1 MDSLLSL
8 QTPNNHPP
16 QPQPQP
22 HSPPPGLNPTPL
34 PLPLQPTQTPL
45 LVPKPEPLDDFFS
58 YSQQYPHWFPQQ
70 PQPNEFELHA
80 PPFASGSSQ
89 EQEDSELYNHFFRV
103 SQLFRTAFSDTLFQN
118 DAVPEPVTP
127 QPQPELQPSLQDSM
141 SHASNS
147 QPEPEPEPE
156 ATPEADSRAL
166 VAVPPP
172 ESLTVA
178 APANRAS
185 KKKELVRVS
194 ELSFQEQLHFR
205 GIVRRTRMIY
215 DTIRVLIT
223 IEEEK
228 RAAAA
233 AAEKA
238 KKAAAAAAAAAAV
251 SIAAAGAAESTGEYS
266 AAAET
271 TVSVAVP
278 APESAGEQQSATDIG
293 AGNNPP
299 EAVNNDEAEGKKR
312 LRGDL
317 IAAQM
322 MKKQHLW
329 LNRDKRIV
337 GAIPGIYVGDVFLF
351 RMELCVLGLHGQ
363 IQAGIDYLAASMSP
377 NNEPIA
383 TSVIISGG
391 YEDDM
396 DQGDVVVYTGQ
407 GGQATNS
414 VRQATHQK
422 MESGNLAL
430 ERSMYHNIEVRVI
443 RGMKYEGA
451 ASKSGKIYV
460 YDGLYRITECWFDVG
475 KSGFGVFKYKLV
487 RIEGQAKMGSAIL
500 KEAREIRKSGVDFQP
515 MYCLSVDISNG
526 KEKVPVRLFNDIDDI
541 KDPLYFDYGRTTG
554 FPPFVHHQTGTATGC
569 GCVSGCK
576 DECFCSMKNGGEFP
590 YNLQG
595 ILVRGKPLI
604 FECGPFCSCPP
615 NCRNRVSQNGM
626 KNRLEVFR
634 SRQTGWGVRSLDLIQ
649 AGSFICEYAGVVLTR
664 EQAQLLTMNGD
675 VLIYP
680 NRFSERWAE
689 WGDLSPVNPEYQRPS
704 YPSIPPLDF
713 SLDVSTVRNVAC
725 YMSHSSSPNVM
736 VQFVLFDHNN
746 LMFPH
751 IMLFAMENI
760 PPMRELS
767 LDYGVADE
775 WTGKLSICNG

>member
-1 MDSLLSL
+1 MDSFLSL
-8 QTPNNHPP
+8 QTPNNNHPP
-16 QPQPQP
+16 P
-22 HSPPPGLNPTPL
+22 PPPGLNP
-34 PLPLQPTQTPL
+34 TPL

-58 YSQQYPHWFPQQ
+58 YSQEYPHSHWLPQQQ
-70 PQPNEFELHA
+70 PQPNNNNNVFELHA
-80 PPFASGSSQ
+80 PPFASGGPSQ

-103 SQLFRTAFSDTLFQN
+103 SQLFRTAFSDNLFQN

-127 QPQPELQPSLQDSM
+127 QPQPELPPSFQDSM

-166 VAVPPP
+166 VTVPPP

-178 APANRAS
+178 ASANRAS

-205 GIVRRTRMIY
+205 GIVRRTRMLY
-215 DTIRVLIT
+215 DSIRVLT
-223 IEEEK
+223 SVEEEN

-238 KKAAAAAAAAAAV
+238 KKAAAAAAAAAV
-251 SIAAAGAAESTGEYS
+251 SIAAVESSGAAESTGEYA

-271 TVSVAVP
+271 IVSVAVP
-278 APESAGEQQSATDIG
+278 APESAGEQQSETDIG
-293 AGNNPP
+293 AGGNPA
-299 EAVNNDEAEGKKR
+299 ESVNNDEAEGKRR

-322 MKKQHLW
+322 MKKEHLW

-337 GAIPGIYVGDVFLF
+337 GAIPGVYVGDVFLF

-383 TSVIISGG
+383 TSVIVSGG

-396 DQGDVVVYTGQ
+396 DEGDVIVYTGQ

-475 KSGFGVFKYKLV
+475 KSGFGVLKYKLV

-500 KEAREIRKSGVDFQP
+500 KEAREIRRSGVDFQS

-526 KEKVPVRLFNDIDDI
+526 KEKVPVRLFNDIDDN
-541 KDPLYFDYGRTTG
+541 KDPLYFDYRRTTG
-554 FPPFVHHQTGTATGC
+554 FPPFVYHQTGTATGC
-569 GCVSGCK
+569 DCVGGCK
-576 DECFCSMKNGGEFP
+576 DECFCSMKNGGKFP
-590 YNLQG
+590 YNMQG

-615 NCRNRVSQNGM
+615 SCRNRVSQNGV

-675 VLIYP
+675 ALIYP
-680 NRFSERWAE
+680 NRFSQRWAE

-751 IMLFAMENI
+751 IMLYAMENI
-760 PPMRELS
+760 PPLRELS

-775 WTGKLSICNG
+775 WTGKLSICNA